1 LSAAALAFVVAFVA
15 AAALLAVA
23 ALFMELAAAA
33 LALLAAAFAEAAA
46 AVAAFA
52 FAAELSAGCWQAAS
66 DSAETAP
73 AANSSFVMRLGMFR
87 SSVSAPEILRASWKF
102 GLWGASG
109 WSRRAPR

>member
-1 LSAAALAFVVAFVA
+1 LAAAALAFVVAFVA
-15 AAALLAVA
+15 AAALLAAA

-33 LALLAAAFAEAAA
+33 LALLAAAFAEAA